1 MTTLAVVFLL
11 TGGTLSGPFIGN
23 QGEDEPVVSLAECK
37 GRMFVATTRA
47 IYEVV
52 GDRLRLLRM
61 EKVDG

>member
-1 MTTLAVVFLL
+1 MTDGKVQLL
-11 TGGTLSGPFIGN
+11 GTFPPG
-23 QGEDEPVVSLAECK
+23 EPVVSLAECK